1 MDTLTPEPANPDDAT
16 NITALHSRKAS
27 DNSRVDYRDGPESR
41 YNTDR
46 NDDRGTMGLT
56 AVFEVREVG
65 GDEGRALSAAQAQAV
80 RAALEWA
87 ARQRG
92 GGREQEAA

>member
-1 MDTLTPEPANPDDAT
+1 MGLTPQAPDPDGAANV
-16 NITALHSRKAS
+16 TAFHPRKAS
-27 DNSRVDYRDGPESR
+27 DNSRSDDHDRPESR
-41 YNTDR
+41 YNMDR
-46 NDDRGTMGLT
+46 NIGRGTEGLT

-92 GGREQEAA
+92 GGCEQEAA